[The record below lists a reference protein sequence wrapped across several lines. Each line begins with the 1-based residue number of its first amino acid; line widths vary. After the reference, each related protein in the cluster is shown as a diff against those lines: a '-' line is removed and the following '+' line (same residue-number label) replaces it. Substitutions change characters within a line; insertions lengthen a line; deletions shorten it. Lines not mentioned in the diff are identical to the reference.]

1 MLFQLVVIR
10 EDCVNPGPGLA
21 VSTSYNLFKV
31 WFCEK
36 CSSNRFQNF
45 LSAPTQTMNNR
56 TEYNDY
62 CQRNHIPG
70 MVYASQF
77 FTRQEWS
84 NLNNF
89 LKGHHLLYY
98 PLQFPNFL
106 DYGLKSIF
114 HFYTNINFYT
124 NIHCKS

>member
-10 EDCVNPGPGLA
+10 EDCVNPDPGLA

-70 MVYASQF
+70 ICITV
-77 FTRQEWS
+77 
-84 NLNNF
+84 
-89 LKGHHLLYY
+89 
-98 PLQFPNFL
+98 
-106 DYGLKSIF
+106 
-114 HFYTNINFYT
+114 FY
-124 NIHCKS
+124 KARME